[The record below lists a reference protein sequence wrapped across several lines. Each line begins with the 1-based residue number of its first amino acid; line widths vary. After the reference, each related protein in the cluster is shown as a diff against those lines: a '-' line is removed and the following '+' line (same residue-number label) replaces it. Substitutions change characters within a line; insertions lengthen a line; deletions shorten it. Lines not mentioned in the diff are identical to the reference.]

1 VARVGIPFR
10 RDGKDAVQLQL
21 QTTDSPDVL
30 LRVLTTL
37 RRRGCTIT
45 SVDYAE
51 GDRHR
56 PGRLEICL
64 RTAPRTEHRI
74 EAWLAGLVEVEG
86 VRVEASPLRAVA

>member
-1 VARVGIPFR
+1 M
-10 RDGKDAVQLQL
+10 QLQL

-30 LRVLTTL
+30 VRVLTTL

-56 PGRLEICL
+56 PGRLELCV
-64 RTAPRTEHRI
+64 RTAPRTEHRLQ
-74 EAWLAGLVEVEG
+74 AWLEALVEVEE
-86 VRVEASPLRAVA
+86 VRVAGGHLRAVA